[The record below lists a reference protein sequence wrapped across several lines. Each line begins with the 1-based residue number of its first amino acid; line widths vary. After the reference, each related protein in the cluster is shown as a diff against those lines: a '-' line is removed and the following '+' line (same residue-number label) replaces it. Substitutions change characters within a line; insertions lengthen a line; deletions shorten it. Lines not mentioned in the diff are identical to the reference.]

1 VRWPVETRER
11 ETNEAVQIAERLLEG
26 THEASAVLSTEGK
39 VVVENSEW
47 RKLTSDYFYELSFM
61 KQDVIDFS
69 SLFNLLNDSGSARLS
84 SLINGEVSYASFD
97 LSDSI
102 QTRRS
107 QLSVNIFF
115 LGISNKLSYLITMI
129 DNSESTSI
137 RNALRDLSY
146 LDSLSGFGNE
156 SSLHTHLACKI
167 HTARVTGSS
176 FSIICVTLSDSK
188 EIVAM
193 FGKRTADII
202 LQRISRRLAKAVP
215 KAEFFRVMDDVFVI
229 VMDLSVRKEVSST
242 AISLLSALERPVV
255 VNDTEIAPSVV
266 IGICQFPVDGESTD
280 ALFSNCL
287 SSVFA
292 AKREGLKWQFYS

>member
-1 VRWPVETRER
+1 
-11 ETNEAVQIAERLLEG
+11 
-26 THEASAVLSTEGK
+26 
-39 VVVENSEW
+39 
-47 RKLTSDYFYELSFM
+47 
-61 KQDVIDFS
+61 
-69 SLFNLLNDSGSARLS
+69 
-84 SLINGEVSYASFD
+84 
-97 LSDSI
+97 
-102 QTRRS
+102 
-107 QLSVNIFF
+107 
-115 LGISNKLSYLITMI
+115 
-129 DNSESTSI
+129 
-137 RNALRDLSY
+137 
-146 LDSLSGFGNE
+146 
-156 SSLHTHLACKI
+156 
-167 HTARVTGSS
+167 
-176 FSIICVTLSDSK
+176 
-188 EIVAM
+188 M